1 MKIKNLV
8 GIVIACVASVAIAGK
23 QGSGEG
29 TVDKVN
35 KKTEK
40 ITITHGQLG
49 SLMGPMT
56 MDFSVLDPSMLS
68 DVSAGDKIKF
78 TVEESSGNYVVT
90 DVQVLGK
97 AK

>member
-1 MKIKNLV
+1 MKIKHLV
-8 GIVIACVASVAIAGK
+8 GIAFAFAASVAIAGK

-49 SLMGPMT
+49 GLMGPMT

-97 AK
+97 TK